1 MYTLY
6 ADIDQFRGSVPLT
19 ITVIPEPPGKNEAGE
34 SWTFASLANG
44 LWGSSFELSM

>member
-1 MYTLY
+1 MYKLY

-19 ITVIPEPPGKNEAGE
+19 TTVIPETLGKNEAGE

-44 LWGSSFELSM
+44 L